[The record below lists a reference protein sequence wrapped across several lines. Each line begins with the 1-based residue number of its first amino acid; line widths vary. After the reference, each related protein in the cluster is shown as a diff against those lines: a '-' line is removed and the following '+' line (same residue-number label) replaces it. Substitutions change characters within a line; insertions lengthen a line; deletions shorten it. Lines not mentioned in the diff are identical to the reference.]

1 MAQAL
6 MSSCNPFFYEMGARL
21 FTLRGP
27 DALLNY
33 ARRMGFGTQTGVGLA
48 EAEAAGTL
56 PNPTSVEQGINE
68 AIGQGGVQVTI
79 LQMARMVAGIA
90 NGGIVYQP
98 YVVQQVGGTDGM
110 PITFTGESRVAGQM
124 NLDNATLSVIREGMC
139 GVVNNTELGTASFVF
154 YGYTGRFE
162 KYNAPYV
169 ACGKTGTAQ
178 SGRVEPYGWFVTYAP
193 KDNPQ
198 IAIAA
203 MVEFGRE
210 GSETAAP
217 IIRRV
222 LDAYFK
228 AEPAPY
234 PEWWNTIEYI
244 PLEIKDG
251 QTGG

>member
-1 MAQAL
+1 
-6 MSSCNPFFYEMGARL
+6 
-21 FTLRGP
+21 
-27 DALLNY
+27 
-33 ARRMGFGTQTGVGLA
+33 
-48 EAEAAGTL
+48 
-56 PNPTSVEQGINE
+56 
-68 AIGQGGVQVTI
+68 
-79 LQMARMVAGIA
+79 
-90 NGGIVYQP
+90 
-98 YVVQQVGGTDGM
+98 
-110 PITFTGESRVAGQM
+110 M

-154 YGYTGRFE
+154 FGYTGRFE

-217 IIRRV
+217 IVRRV

-234 PEWWNTIEYI
+234 PNWWNTLEYI
-244 PLEIKDG
+244 PLEIKKRGKLAGKQCDEFG
-251 QTGG
+251 F